1 MMPRVGVLSLWH
13 ETNTYS
19 RRLAT
24 LDAWRDYELL
34 AGDAIGA
41 GHRGT
46 RSVVGGFLEALGAR
60 AVPIFAAGAWPSG
73 ATPRADFEQLID
85 RFEEQLDAV
94 GELDG
99 LAVNLHGAM
108 VAEGSDDVEAE
119 FVLRLRA
126 RFGDIPIA
134 AVLDLH
140 GNPSVELADA
150 VDILIAYRT
159 YPHVDMWEC
168 GFQAAELL
176 LRTIDGARLSTA
188 IAKIPLLTA
197 PLAQGTDGTRG
208 VVLRSL
214 EAAAAAAGLERVSV
228 LPGFAYQDVARAGM
242 SVLVVHDDEHADMA
256 RRLADDTAA
265 TLQATA
271 DSGGFTL
278 RRPDAATA
286 VQQAMASTSARALLT
301 PSW

>member
-1 MMPRVGVLSLWH
+1 M
-13 ETNTYS
+13 
-19 RRLAT
+19 LAERIG
-24 LDAWRDYELL
+24 ALL
-34 AGDAIGA
+34 TREPGGTKIGA
-41 GHRGT
+41 GL
-46 RSVVGGFLEALGAR
+46 RSLLLAAAEHPTPMAPRAEALLMAADR
-60 AVPIFAAGAWPSG
+60 A
-73 ATPRADFEQLID
+73 Q
-85 RFEEQLDAV
+85 
-94 GELDG
+94 
-99 LAVNLHGAM
+99 H
-108 VAEGSDDVEAE
+108 
-119 FVLRLRA
+119 
-126 RFGDIPIA
+126 
-134 AVLDLH
+134 
-140 GNPSVELADA
+140 
-150 VDILIAYRT
+150 
-159 YPHVDMWEC
+159 
-168 GFQAAELL
+168 AAELL
-176 LRTIDGARLSTA
+176 GPT
-188 IAKIPLLTA
+188 
-197 PLAQGTDGTRG
+197 LAQGTDGTRG